1 MLVPAAQLVAENI
14 KITAASKKVTLS
26 RAIFK
31 LFKLFSPN
39 MFTLQSFNF
48 FYSRLPSTRLYKMK
62 TETNNLEQLKIV
74 RYLLD

>member
-1 MLVPAAQLVAENI
+1 MLVPAAQLVAENK

-26 RAIFK
+26 RANLK
-31 LFKLFSPN
+31 LLELFSPS
-39 MFTLQSFNF
+39 MFILHIFNF

-62 TETNNLEQLKIV
+62 IETNNLEELKIV

>member
-1 MLVPAAQLVAENI
+1 MLVPAAQPVAEII

-26 RAIFK
+26 RANLK
-31 LFKLFSPN
+31 LLELFSPS
-39 MFTLQSFNF
+39 MFILHIFNF

-62 TETNNLEQLKIV
+62 IERNNLEELKIV